1 MRFWSLGMVVIA
13 SALVAACTYDDG
25 PDPTKHFLKLEMD
38 APQGNEV
45 VVCHAYGCKIK
56 TPYRFT
62 SANIAE
68 IKRTMRS
75 VGATTH
81 RRGAPRDCL
90 RHRTDGAPGWRGYR
104 HSR

>member
-45 VVCHAYGCKIK
+45 VVCHC
-56 TPYRFT
+56 F
-62 SANIAE
+62 E
-68 IKRTMRS
+68 MRPLWVIS
-75 VGATTH
+75 GH
-81 RRGAPRDCL
+81 RD
-90 RHRTDGAPGWRGYR
+90 
-104 HSR
+104 